1 LADGWWKGQLA
12 QSRCS
17 LYVLIDSF
25 ESIPP
30 NEPVMADQIVIT
42 EKSSQAKDV
51 RVAVGSRY
59 GEILAAEGHLF
70 DLLEPEDVVPAWK
83 RWSPILLRPEGLY
96 GTRPAEGGNKAA
108 KLRAIREALRTAKRV
123 WLATDCDREGQLIG
137 QEILEHYEYR
147 GQVMRV
153 LFTAQDSQTIRDA
166 FGRAKPN
173 SEYARLYAAAVAR
186 RQADQI
192 YNLSLTRT
200 ATVILG
206 QGARRVIGVGRV
218 KTPTLAIV
226 CKRELEIR
234 NFVPLAY
241 FEVVAIAKV
250 AGGQF
255 QMRHA
260 PQDRIV
266 RREIAQDVVNAALG
280 FEGALAVRVEDKRQ
294 GPPKL
299 HDLPSLQKLC
309 GSRFGWPA
317 SKTLEVAQ
325 ELYDGQGKKII
336 TYPRA
341 EVRYLPQSLISDVPR
356 IVAGLR
362 VGQSFAAIP
371 VPEPPVIRKG
381 ASGTFYDKGLEGA
394 SHHAVIPNVNTIDK
408 LRELW
413 PRLSSDEKKLF
424 DVIARAYL
432 AALMPDFQY
441 RQTTATLDVRGF
453 EFRASGR
460 QPIDLGWRAAFPDW
474 QPADEKG
481 HEAQLLPLLRN
492 GETAQ
497 LRDPKIEN
505 KETRPPPR
513 YNEGTLIEAMQNA
526 WRFVDDEVLRE
537 RLKEAKGIGTPATR
551 AEIIGGL
558 KKQGFLITQGKHI
571 VPTEAGL
578 SLFGV
583 LKQADPALVDPGVT
597 AQLECLL
604 DDVVVGKQEMVS
616 AIDAVCDVAQRIIGK
631 LKDGAA
637 AGGPPLLGGPVGDG
651 PAAYPPT
658 PAMKRFADSLARR
671 GIKPPPGYKTSISI
685 CRKFLSEHAPK
696 KAEGETPGKLDPRPV
711 SPAQMLHAKK
721 IAQGKGVV
729 IPEEAKANSAAMSA
743 WIDSNRNAKRGKRG
757 RKSGYKLAGSIGRQ
771 STTATTKRSRKRKAD
786 AAVTPYPAPS
796 APAQPNSVTETPL
809 RIPYGNKEVALKLG
823 ARYRSGGWYAPSGV
837 DLSAFGARGWL

>member
-1 LADGWWKGQLA
+1 MARLQLLDPTVKL
-12 QSRCS
+12 CS
-17 LYVLIDSF
+17 LYVLL
-25 ESIPP
+25 SIEHRPLRPGRPP
-30 NEPVMADQIVIT
+30 KWAVMADQIVIT
-42 EKSSQAKDV
+42 EKTSQAKDV
-51 RVAVGSRY
+51 RAAIGSRY
-59 GEILAAEGHLF
+59 GDVLPAEGHLF

-108 KLRAIREALRTAKRV
+108 KLKAIREALRTAKRV

-137 QEILEHYEYR
+137 QEILEHYKYR
-147 GQVMRV
+147 GEVMRV
-153 LFTAQDSQTIRDA
+153 LFTAQHSQTMRDA

-173 SEYARLYAAAVAR
+173 AEYSRLYAAAVAR

-192 YNLSLTRT
+192 YHLSLTRT
-200 ATVILG
+200 ATVMLG
-206 QGARRVIGVGRV
+206 RGTRRVIGVGRV

-234 NFVPLAY
+234 DFVPLAY
-241 FEVVAIAKV
+241 FEVVATAKV
-250 AGGQF
+250 AGSQF
-255 QMRHA
+255 RMHHA
-260 PQDRIV
+260 PQERILK
-266 RREIAQDVVNAALG
+266 REAAETVVNAVQG
-280 FEGALAVRVEDKRQ
+280 FEGPLSVRVEEKCQ

-356 IVAGLR
+356 ILAGLR
-362 VGQSFAAIP
+362 VGQSFSAIP
-371 VPEPPVIRKG
+371 VPDPPVVRKG
-381 ASGTFYDKGLEGA
+381 ASGTFYDNGVKGA

-408 LRELW
+408 LREVW
-413 PRLSSDEKKLF
+413 PRLSSDEKKLY

-432 AALMPDFQY
+432 AALMPDFRY

-460 QPIDLGWRAAFPDW
+460 QPIDFGLRAAFPDW
-474 QPADEKG
+474 QTADEKG
-481 HEAQLLPLLRN
+481 DEAQLLPPLRN

-497 LRDPKIEN
+497 LQDPKIEE

-513 YNEGTLIEAMQNA
+513 YNEGTLIDAMQNS

-558 KKQGFLITQGKHI
+558 KRQEFLMAQGKHI
-571 VPTEAGL
+571 VPTDTGL

-583 LKQADPALVDPGVT
+583 LKAADPALVDPGVT

-604 DDVVVGKQEMVS
+604 DDVVGGKQEMVG

-631 LKDGAA
+631 LKEGAA
-637 AGGPPLLGGPVGDG
+637 AGGPPLIGASVSNG
-651 PAAYPPT
+651 ASAYPPT
-658 PAMKRFADSLARR
+658 PAMKRFAYSLSRQM
-671 GIKPPPGYKTSISI
+671 GIKPPPGYKMSISI
-685 CRKFLSEHAPK
+685 CRKFLSEHDPK
-696 KAEGETPGKLDPRPV
+696 KAGSETVGKLDPKPV
-711 SPAQMLHAKK
+711 SPGQLLYAKK
-721 IAQGKGVV
+721 IAQGKGLI
-729 IPEEAKANSAAMSA
+729 IPDDAKTNSATMSA
-743 WIDSNRNAKRGKRG
+743 WIDSNRSKGHRKRGHKTTYWSKRSVAHQSTAPAKRARR
-757 RKSGYKLAGSIGRQ
+757 RK
-771 STTATTKRSRKRKAD
+771 D
-786 AAVTPYPAPS
+786 DPS
-796 APAQPNSVTETPL
+796 AAPPARVQPKTEKDAPL
-809 RIPYGNKEVALKLG
+809 
-823 ARYRSGGWYAPSGV
+823 
-837 DLSAFGARGWL
+837 

>member
-1 LADGWWKGQLA
+1 
-12 QSRCS
+12 
-17 LYVLIDSF
+17 
-25 ESIPP
+25 
-30 NEPVMADQIVIT
+30 MADQIVIT

-51 RVAVGSRY
+51 RAAVGSRY
-59 GEILAAEGHLF
+59 GDVLAAEGHLF
-70 DLLEPEDVVPAWK
+70 DLLEPEDVVPEWK
-83 RWSPILLRPEGLY
+83 RWSPILLRPDGLY
-96 GTRPAEGGNKAA
+96 GTRPADGGNKAA
-108 KLRAIREALRTAKRV
+108 KLRAIREALRKAKRV

-153 LFTAQDSQTIRDA
+153 MFTAQDQQTIRDA

-173 SEYARLYAAAVAR
+173 AEYARLYAAAVAR

-206 QGARRVIGVGRV
+206 QGSRRVIGVGRV

-234 NFVPLAY
+234 NFVPIAY
-241 FEVVAIAKV
+241 FEVVATAKV
-250 AGGQF
+250 AGGKF

-260 PQDRIV
+260 PQERILKRQV
-266 RREIAQDVVNAALG
+266 AENVVSAARD
-280 FEGALAVRVEDKRQ
+280 FEGPLGVRVEDKRQ
-294 GPPKL
+294 VPPKL

-317 SKTLEVAQ
+317 SKTLAVAQ

-341 EVRYLPQSLISDVPR
+341 EVRYLPQSLIPDVPR

-362 VGQSFAAIP
+362 VGQSFSTIP
-371 VPEPPVIRKG
+371 VSDPPVIRRG

-408 LRELW
+408 LPDIW
-413 PRLSSDEKKLF
+413 PRLSSDEKKMF

-432 AALMPDFQY
+432 AALMPDFRY

-460 QPIDLGWRAAFPDW
+460 QPIDLGWRAAFPEW

-481 HEAQLLPLLRN
+481 DEAQLLPPLRT
-492 GETAQ
+492 GETAK
-497 LRDPKIEN
+497 LHDPKIED

-558 KKQGFLITQGKHI
+558 KKQGFLIAQGKHI
-571 VPTEAGL
+571 VPTETGL

-604 DDVVVGKQEMVS
+604 DDVVVGRQEMVG
-616 AIDAVCDVAQRIIGK
+616 AIDAVCNVAERIIGK
-631 LKDGAA
+631 LKDGV
-637 AGGPPLLGGPVGDG
+637 GGPPLLGTAVGNG
-651 PAAYPPT
+651 HGTFPPT
-658 PAMKRFADSLARR
+658 LAMKRFADSLARQK

-685 CRKFLSEHAPK
+685 CRKFLNEHSPK
-696 KAEGETPGKLDPRPV
+696 KAEGETPGKLDPKPP
-711 SPAQMLHAKK
+711 SPAQMLYAKK
-721 IAQGKGVV
+721 ITQGKGVV
-729 IPEEAKANSAAMSA
+729 IPEEAKANSVAMSA
-743 WIDSNRNAKRGKRG
+743 WIDSNRGAKRRKRG
-757 RKSGYKLAGSIGRQ
+757 RKTAHKAGSVAPQ
-771 STTATTKRSRKRKAD
+771 STATTKRSRKREPD
-786 AAVTPYPAPS
+786 AAAAPLV
-796 APAQPNSVTETPL
+796 PAQPNSVKGTPL

-823 ARYRSGGWYAPSGV
+823 ARYRSGGWYAPPGV
-837 DLSAFGARGWL
+837 DLSAFGDRGWL

>member
-1 LADGWWKGQLA
+1 
-12 QSRCS
+12 
-17 LYVLIDSF
+17 
-25 ESIPP
+25 
-30 NEPVMADQIVIT
+30 MADQIVIT

-51 RVAVGSRY
+51 RAAVGSRY
-59 GEILAAEGHLF
+59 GDVLAAEGHLF
-70 DLLEPEDVVPAWK
+70 DLLEPADVVPAWK

-108 KLRAIREALRTAKRV
+108 KLRAIREALRTARRV

-137 QEILEHYEYR
+137 QEILEHYDYR

-166 FGRAKPN
+166 FSRAKPN

-206 QGARRVIGVGRV
+206 QGTRRVIGVGRV

-241 FEVVAIAKV
+241 FEIVTTAKV
-250 AGGQF
+250 ACGQF

-260 PQDRIV
+260 PQERIV
-266 RREIAQDVVNAALG
+266 RRELAQEVVNAARD

-317 SKTLEVAQ
+317 VKTLEVAQ

-341 EVRYLPQSLISDVPR
+341 EVRYLPASLIKDVPR

-362 VGQSFAAIP
+362 VGKSFSVIP
-371 VPEPPVIRKG
+371 VPEPPIIRKG
-381 ASGTFYDKGLEGA
+381 ASGSFYDKGLEGA
-394 SHHAVIPNVNTIDK
+394 SHHAVIPNVNTVDD
-408 LRELW
+408 LREIW
-413 PRLSSDEKKLF
+413 PRLSIDEKKLF

-432 AALMPDFQY
+432 AAIMPDFRY

-453 EFRASGR
+453 AFRAAGR
-460 QPIDLGWRAAFPDW
+460 QPIELGWRAAFPDW

-481 HEAQLLPLLRN
+481 DDAQLLPALCN
-492 GETAQ
+492 GEIAR
-497 LRDPKIEN
+497 LEN
-505 KETRPPPR
+505 PTVEDKATRPPPR

-526 WRFVDDEVLRE
+526 WRFVDNEVLRE
-537 RLKEAKGIGTPATR
+537 RLKEARGIGTPATR

-558 KKQGFLITQGKHI
+558 KKQGFLIAQGKNI
-571 VPTEAGL
+571 VPTETGL

-597 AQLECLL
+597 AQLECSL
-604 DDVVVGKQEMVS
+604 DEVLIGKQEMVG

-631 LKDGAA
+631 LKEGPS
-637 AGGPPLLGGPVGDG
+637 GEGPPLLGSAVNHNAGGR
-651 PAAYPPT
+651 PPT
-658 PAMKRFADSLARR
+658 PAMKRFAHSVARQK
-671 GIKPPPGYKTSISI
+671 GIKPPAGYTKSGSI
-685 CRKFLSEHAPK
+685 CRTFLDRHAPK
-696 KAEGETPGKLDPRPV
+696 KVGDESSGETGSKPP
-711 SPAQMLHAKK
+711 SQAQILFAEK
-721 IAQGKGVV
+721 IAREKGLV
-729 IPEEAKANSAAMSA
+729 IPDETKTSSAAVSA
-743 WIDSNRNAKRGKRG
+743 WIASNLGTERRKGRRKTANASKPPGSTPPKSTGPKRRP
-757 RKSGYKLAGSIGRQ
+757 RKHTAATGSGPATHARQ
-771 STTATTKRSRKRKAD
+771 SSRPGR
-786 AAVTPYPAPS
+786 VS
-796 APAQPNSVTETPL
+796 RNSD
-809 RIPYGNKEVALKLG
+809 
-823 ARYRSGGWYAPSGV
+823 SGV
-837 DLSAFGARGWL
+837 RY

>member
-1 LADGWWKGQLA
+1 
-12 QSRCS
+12 
-17 LYVLIDSF
+17 
-25 ESIPP
+25 
-30 NEPVMADQIVIT
+30 MADQIVIT
-42 EKSSQAKDV
+42 EKTSQAKDV
-51 RVAVGSRY
+51 RAAIGSRF
-59 GEILAAEGHLF
+59 GDVLPAEGHLF
-70 DLLEPEDVVPAWK
+70 DLLEPEDVIPAWK

-96 GTRPAEGGNKAA
+96 GTRPAVGGNKAA
-108 KLRAIREALRTAKRV
+108 KLKAIREALRTAKRV

-173 SEYARLYAAAVAR
+173 TEYSRLYAAAVAR

-234 NFVPLAY
+234 NFVPIAY
-241 FEVVAIAKV
+241 FEIVATAKV

-266 RREIAQDVVNAALG
+266 KRETAEDVVKAAEG

-294 GPPKL
+294 VPPKL

-309 GSRFGWPA
+309 GSRFGWSA

-356 IVAGLR
+356 IMAGLR
-362 VGQSFAAIP
+362 AGQSFSAIP
-371 VPEPPVIRKG
+371 VPEPPVIRRG

-408 LRELW
+408 LPEVW
-413 PRLSSDEKKLF
+413 PRLSSDEKNLF

-432 AALMPDFQY
+432 AALLPDFRY

-453 EFRASGR
+453 EFRAGGR
-460 QPIDLGWRAAFPDW
+460 QPIDLGWRAAFPEW

-481 HEAQLLPLLRN
+481 DEAQLLPPLRH
-492 GETAQ
+492 GEAARLQ
-497 LRDPKIEN
+497 DPKIEN

-526 WRFVDDEVLRE
+526 WRFVDDEVLRD

-558 KKQGFLITQGKHI
+558 KKQGFLIAQGKNI
-571 VPTEAGL
+571 VPTETGL

-583 LKQADPALVDPGVT
+583 LQQADPALVDPGVT

-604 DDVVVGKQEMVS
+604 DYVVVGKQEMVG
-616 AIDAVCDVAQRIIGK
+616 AIDAVCDVAERIISK
-631 LKDGAA
+631 LKEGA
-637 AGGPPLLGGPVGDG
+637 AGGTPSLFGSAVDNGT
-651 PAAYPPT
+651 AAYPPT
-658 PAMKRFADSLARR
+658 PAMKRFADSLVRQK

-685 CRKFLSEHAPK
+685 CRKFLSDHAPK
-696 KAEGETPGKLDPRPV
+696 KSDGETAGKLDPKPV
-711 SPAQMLHAKK
+711 SPAQLVYAKK
-721 IAQGKGVV
+721 LAQGKGLI
-729 IPEEAKANSAAMSA
+729 IPDDAMTNSAAMSA
-743 WIDSNRNAKRGKRG
+743 WIDANRDKKRRKLNRKTSNRPV
-757 RKSGYKLAGSIGRQ
+757 GSIVPQ
-771 STTATTKRSRKRKAD
+771 LTALPKRSRKPKIGIDPAS
-786 AAVTPYPAPS
+786 TTPAP
-796 APAQPNSVTETPL
+796 ANSIGTPL

-823 ARYRSGGWYAPSGV
+823 ARYGSEGWYAPPGV
-837 DLSAFGARGWL
+837 DVSAFGERGWL